1 MTAARTRVVAL
12 ADDLDLTVREAGA
25 GAPVLLLHG
34 GAGPAS
40 IPDAF
45 SRLARTHHVIAP
57 FHPGWAGTPRP
68 DRLGDVPALA
78 ATYADLLDRLG
89 LDDILVVG
97 SSFGGWVAAEL
108 ALLDPANPTSGRRRV
123 GRLVLL
129 DAVGPTPAPGDR
141 PARPAAVSG
150 TPGPTQAD
158 QALLVSY
165 TGPAMHDPGL
175 RQRLAAVTVPVL
187 VVWGE
192 DDPVLA
198 PSYGE
203 AYATAYPAGRF
214 ALVPGAG
221 HLPSEEA
228 PDATFAAVE
237 HFLDRT
243 TPALEET
250 P

>member
-12 ADDLDLTVREAGA
+12 ADDLDLTVREGGA

-45 SRLARTHHVIAP
+45 CRLARTHHVFAP

-89 LDDILVVG
+89 LDDVLVVG

-129 DAVGPTPAPGDR
+129 DA
-141 PARPAAVSG
+141 
-150 TPGPTQAD
+150 
-158 QALLVSY
+158 
-165 TGPAMHDPGL
+165 GL